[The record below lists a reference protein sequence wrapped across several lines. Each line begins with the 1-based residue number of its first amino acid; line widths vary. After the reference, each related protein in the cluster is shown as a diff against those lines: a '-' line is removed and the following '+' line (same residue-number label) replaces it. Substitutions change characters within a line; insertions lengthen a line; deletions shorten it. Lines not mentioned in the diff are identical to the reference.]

1 MRKWVPGSH
10 CCRKKFAFLP
20 VAMLRIFIRQA
31 DSAKETVQS
40 TLKIVQFRFKFLYT
54 AIFLCS
60 FQISNF
66 MIDHGT
72 MAQIICIANQKGGV
86 GKTTTAVNLSA
97 SLAVSEKHT
106 LLVDCDPQANATS
119 GLGIDSSSIDK
130 TLYHAMLG
138 QAGLKSLIID
148 SDITSLKVIPS
159 NLELIGFEVEM
170 ISNPNRQ
177 NRLKT
182 LIADL
187 DNTFEYIIL
196 DCPPSLSL
204 LTVNALTAANSLLI
218 PLQCEFYALEGLS
231 QLLGTVKRIRQTLN
245 PELQIAGI
253 LLTMFDKRTNLS
265 HQVAE
270 EAEKYFQELVFK
282 TIIPRNIRLSEAP
295 SFGKPI
301 LLYDATSTGAR
312 SYIELAG
319 EIIRR

>member
-1 MRKWVPGSH
+1 
-10 CCRKKFAFLP
+10 
-20 VAMLRIFIRQA
+20 
-31 DSAKETVQS
+31 
-40 TLKIVQFRFKFLYT
+40 
-54 AIFLCS
+54 
-60 FQISNF
+60 
-66 MIDHGT
+66 
-72 MAQIICIANQKGGV
+72 MAQVICIANQKGGV

-97 SLAVSEKHT
+97 SLAVSEKRT

-119 GLGIDSSSIDK
+119 GLGIDPSSVDK
-130 TLYHAMLG
+130 TLYRAMLG
-138 QAGLKSLIID
+138 QAGLKSLIVD
-148 SDITSLKVIPS
+148 SAITSLKVIPS

-170 ISNPNRQ
+170 MSNPNRQ
-177 NRLKT
+177 NTLKE

-187 DNTFEYIIL
+187 DSAFEYIIL

-204 LTVNALTAANSLLI
+204 LTVNALTAADSLLI

-253 LLTMFDKRTNLS
+253 LLTMFDRRTNLS

-270 EAEKYFQELVFK
+270 EAEKYFKELVFK

-319 EIIRR
+319 EIIQR